1 MVDSKN
7 LTDEELAEK
16 QEFDEND
23 RREAA
28 EVDNCEYLINPDPYD
43 EHSFLL
49 SYAHKDGWTWMK
61 HPDNPFKIKD
71 MMRWK
76 QKAEKLDVIVQW
88 LLDKN
93 FQEFRDNIPD
103 HADYPRFG
111 DFYEVHSEWAGDFLE
126 WLEKCPMRSEAILGK
141 TKE

>member
-76 QKAEKLDVIVQW
+76 QKSEKLDETEA
-88 LLDKN
+88 LLQLANNRCNTLVATQTKALTLIEAYCDKC
-93 FQEFRDNIPD
+93 ILTY
-103 HADYPRFG
+103 HG
-111 DFYEVHSEWAGDFLE
+111 DGCLLRNCEYKPLRETLE
-126 WLEKCPMRSEAILGK
+126 
-141 TKE
+141 TQV